1 MLKEFKKS
9 DLNNGMVV
17 ELYVRGFEKELYLV
31 LDGKLV
37 NESGYYEL
45 KNFNEDMEHIFVKDA
60 YISKVYRIKN
70 LYVISEIF
78 KYENLEL
85 LWNK

>member
-45 KNFNEDMEHIFVKDA
+45 KNFNEDMEHTFVKDA
-60 YISKVYRIKN
+60 YISKVYGIKN

>member
-45 KNFNEDMEHIFVKDA
+45 KNFNEDMEHTFVKDA